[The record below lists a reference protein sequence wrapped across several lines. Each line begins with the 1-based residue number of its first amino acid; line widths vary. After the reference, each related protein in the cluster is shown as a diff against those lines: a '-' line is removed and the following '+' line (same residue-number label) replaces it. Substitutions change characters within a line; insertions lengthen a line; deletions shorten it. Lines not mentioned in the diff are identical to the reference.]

1 MDLWTF
7 LTVVITIIILMSAIT
22 FFITRSAKKDSE
34 SQPTDGPMLSPKKRK
49 ALLWSM
55 IVLEAI
61 LIAAALIFVLS

>member
-34 SQPTDGPMLSPKKRK
+34 SQPTDGPMLSPKKSK